1 MNFINVNFKHKHKQ
15 EVPRN
20 TKYVVPGSETSEVKF
35 FLFNT
40 EAEFFHLL
48 WCTRN

>member
-1 MNFINVNFKHKHKQ
+1 MNFINVNFKHKQ

-20 TKYVVPGSETSEVKF
+20 TKYIVPGSEGSEVRI

-40 EAEFFHLL
+40 EAEFFRLL
-48 WCTRN
+48 W